1 MKKSKKLKKLAK
13 ANIKVLQSGKIK
25 VTKGE
30 KISIKPFVKESV
42 DNVIMSRL
50 DGIISKEDV
59 VVDTE
64 NLRCDKATN
73 MIDEMQILDLTSKV
87 SSATTK
93 TIVVSMTKKNVLNAF
108 DYLVCDTIG
117 ILLRTST
124 LASIYTSIKEAWVEL
139 NKDDAT
145 NFTNVLFIPKIMVFI
160 DFNTG
165 KIRKTPLYV
174 NLLVVATPPVNKM
187 SSDGVEEISDEMAA
201 SRVIADIV
209 ESVIKCGAKNIIL
222 NPYCNKILQ
231 KDKNMVSNLWN
242 QVTTGQRV
250 LEQIN
255 SIDYSLENEE
265 DFIVFTAAAKA
276 VV

>member
-108 DYLVCDTIG
+108 DYLGCDTIG
-117 ILLRTST
+117 MLLRTST